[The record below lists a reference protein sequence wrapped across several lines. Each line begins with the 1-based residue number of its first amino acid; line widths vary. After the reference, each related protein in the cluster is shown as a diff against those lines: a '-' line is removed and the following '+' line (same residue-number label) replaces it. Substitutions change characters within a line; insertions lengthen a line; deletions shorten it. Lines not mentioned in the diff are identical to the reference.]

1 MNKLRWI
8 LGTGAIALLLSCSE
22 PGMNDHVK
30 NPNEQIA
37 TFGGGCFWCTEAVME
52 HMAGVLDVRSGYMG
66 GQLQEPTYEQV
77 CKGDTGHAEVIQVAF
92 DSQKVSFSEL
102 LDVFWQAH
110 DPTTLNKQGE
120 DRGPQYRSV
129 VFYHSPE
136 QRAEAERSKEL
147 LDESGRYAE
156 PAVTEISPAGTFW
169 EAEEEHQDFYRKHP
183 GNSYCRLVI
192 HPKLKKMG
200 LTKGE
205 G

>member
-1 MNKLRWI
+1 
-8 LGTGAIALLLSCSE
+8 
-22 PGMNDHVK
+22 MNDKVK
-30 NPNEQIA
+30 NPNEEIA

-66 GQLQEPTYEQV
+66 GQLEEPTYEQV
-77 CKGDTGHAEVIQVAF
+77 CKGDTGHAEVVQVTF
-92 DSQKVSFSEL
+92 DAEKISFAEL

-120 DRGPQYRSV
+120 DRGAQYRSV

-136 QRAEAERSKEL
+136 QRAEAQRSKEL
-147 LDESGRYAE
+147 LDESGRYAA
-156 PAVTEISPAGTFW
+156 PAVTEISPAGAFW

-183 GNSYCRLVI
+183 GTNYCRLVI

-200 LTKGE
+200 LGKGA

>member
-1 MNKLRWI
+1 M
-8 LGTGAIALLLSCSE
+8 IALLLSCSK
-22 PGMNDHVK
+22 PGMNDKVK
-30 NPNEQIA
+30 NPNEEIA

-66 GQLQEPTYEQV
+66 GQLEEPTYEQV

-92 DSQKVSFSEL
+92 DSEKVSFAEL

-110 DPTTLNKQGE
+110 DPTTPNKQGE

-136 QRAEAERSKEL
+136 QRAEAQRSKEL
-147 LDESGRYAE
+147 LDESGRYAA

-183 GNSYCRLVI
+183 GTSYCRLVI

-200 LTKGE
+200 LGKE
-205 G
+205 